1 MLIRLLAAG
10 TKPPSWVSEG
20 YQEYARR
27 MRGGCTLDL
36 LEIPIL
42 KRSRSSNLVQVR
54 DKEGQKMRAAIPA
67 QAHVV
72 ALEVKGQHWSTP
84 ELAKQIER
92 WQSNAATVCL
102 LIGGPD
108 GLSSENLKLANQKW
122 SLSAMTFPHMLVRI
136 MVAEQ
141 LYRAWSYSR
150 GHPYHRE

>member
-1 MLIRLLAAG
+1 MRIRLLAAG
-10 TKPPSWVSEG
+10 TKPPTWVSDG

-27 MRGGCTLDL
+27 MKGETTLDL

-42 KRSRSSNLVQVR
+42 KRSHSSNLAQVR
-54 DKEGQKMRAAIPA
+54 KKEGERMRAAIPA

-72 ALEVKGQHWSTP
+72 ALEVTGQHWSTP
-84 ELAKQIER
+84 ELANQIER
-92 WQSNAATVCL
+92 WQMTASTVCL

-108 GLSSENLKLANQKW
+108 GLSMENLELADQKW

-141 LYRAWSYSR
+141 IYRAWSYTK